1 LQSIAPNVF
10 SQIAYHFR
18 ENGHFTFPLGC
29 LYFPLLTKPFFLFV
43 LSLLDRV
50 PAERAF
56 GSILAPSRA
65 IGRGLLYIE
74 SDLTGCPWRD
84 LMKFFSF
91 RGFFAFVFLLLLAFT
106 VHSVGTTGTLV
117 GTVTDAKGGVL
128 AGAKVSVKNTGTN
141 AVREVVTS
149 ATGEYSVPLLPP
161 GVYEITVENT
171 GFKRNVISGIK
182 LEVDQTIRVDAALE
196 VGELSQQVTVTE
208 AAPLLQTDTSTVGQV
223 IDQQKVSQLPLNQR
237 NFLAF
242 TLLVPGAQLPSDG
255 SQNSTQGGAISVNGA
270 REQANN
276 FLLDG
281 VDNNDLAINQYTVL
295 PSIDAIQEFKVQSSD
310 SSAEYG
316 RSGGAQINVV
326 TKSGTNEFHGTAFD
340 FMRNRHLD
348 AKNFFDQPY
357 CTSGSE
363 PGTCG
368 PIPRLDR
375 NQYGGTFGGPIRKN
389 KTFFFSSYEGLTLRQ
404 AETRIATVPSD
415 AQRAE
420 ALADVPDPNSA
431 GLAIFN
437 LLPLSNVGGQANEFV
452 SSPNIQDQIS
462 QVLGKVDHNFN
473 DTNTLSGEYALFNE
487 HRYNP
492 FDPLD
497 SFTNIP
503 GNGSFTDNRGQIVRI
518 EYNHTFSAK
527 LLNDLRIGFNR
538 SRGGIFQQSFG
549 NNVAA
554 TLGFPTVLPNPLDE
568 GIPNVAIAGFSDI
581 GEPENTPQDRRDNT
595 FHYADTLA
603 WHPDFNGGRHQ
614 FKFGTDIRRF
624 QLNFYLDELARG
636 QWTFNGGVSPA
647 SIAAP
652 ADIQSL
658 VDLLEGTPN
667 FAIAVSGNTQTE
679 ERTTETDF
687 FAQDDIRITSR
698 FTFNIGLR
706 WEFNS
711 PVYDNHNRLSDPI
724 LTPAALTCSPQ
735 PDCQFIVAGTDG
747 LSRSTY
753 GPTYTNF
760 APRIGFAW
768 KPFSSDRLVVRA
780 GYGIFYDTGI
790 LNGNILPRFNPP
802 FFNVLLFPNDATG
815 SLDIQNI
822 LSQTGSITP
831 PLPSMIAPNYR
842 DGYEQQ
848 WNLDLQHQ
856 ITKSL
861 LLDFA
866 YVGSKGTHLQDQRD
880 LDQGAP
886 GSELTNPVTGLSSLP
901 FPAFGAITLLESAAS
916 SSYNAFQ
923 FRAEQRMSKGLV
935 FLGAYT
941 FSRSIDDASAQ
952 FGTNAESGIPQN
964 SNDLAAERGLSNFQ
978 TKNRFVFSSVYQMP
992 FGNGQRWLNNGGIVA
1007 GIFGDWQASG
1017 ILTLQSG
1024 KPFTILTGVDQ
1035 SESGSINIATS
1046 DRPDIV
1052 GNPFQP
1058 GPVAANPTCVAPTQV
1073 QTPNAW
1079 FNPCA
1084 FVEPTVPAF
1093 GDLGR
1098 NTLIGPNF
1106 KNLDFALDKQ
1116 IPLHSEVRKLQFRAE
1131 VFNIANR
1138 PNFDLPNNVLT
1149 GATFGQIA
1157 TEDAFGTKP
1166 PRQIQLG
1173 LKFIF

>member
-1 LQSIAPNVF
+1 MKLLLG
-10 SQIAYHFR
+10 R
-18 ENGHFTFPLGC
+18 MFPVVSL
-29 LYFPLLTKPFFLFV
+29 LFV
-43 LSLLDRV
+43 LTLSTQ
-50 PAERAF
+50 
-56 GSILAPSRA
+56 G
-65 IGRGLLYIE
+65 
-74 SDLTGCPWRD
+74 
-84 LMKFFSF
+84 
-91 RGFFAFVFLLLLAFT
+91 
-106 VHSVGTTGTLV
+106 VGTTGTIV
-117 GTVTDAKGGVL
+117 GTVTDAKGGVI
-128 AGAKVSVKNTGTN
+128 AQAKVTVKNTGTN
-141 AVREVVTS
+141 SIRELTTS
-149 ATGEYSVPLLPP
+149 VTGEYSVPLLPP
-161 GVYEITVENT
+161 GEYEVSVERP
-171 GFKRNVISGIK
+171 GFKREVYSGIK
-182 LEVDQTIRVDAALE
+182 LEVDQTVRVDAVLE
-196 VGELSQQVTVTE
+196 VGEVSQQVTVTE
-208 AAPLLQTDTSTVGQV
+208 AAPLLQTDSSTVGQV
-223 IDQQKVSQLPLNQR
+223 IDQEKVTQLPLNQR

-281 VDNNDLAINQYTVL
+281 VDNNDLAINQYSVL

-326 TKSGTNEFHGTAFD
+326 TKSGTNELHGTGFE

-357 CTSGSE
+357 CTATSE
-363 PGTCG
+363 AGTCG

-375 NQYGGTFGGPIRKN
+375 NQYGGTVGGPIQRD
-389 KTFFFSSYEGLTLRQ
+389 KTFFFGAYEGLTLRQ
-404 AETRIATVPSD
+404 AETRIATVPST
-415 AQRAE
+415 AQRQE

-437 LLPLSNVGGQANEFV
+437 LLPLSNVGGQPNEFV
-452 SSPNIQDQIS
+452 SSPNIQNQTS
-462 QVLGKVDHNFN
+462 QVLAKVDHNFN
-473 DTNTLSGEYALFNE
+473 DTNNLSGEYALYNE

-503 GNGSFTDNRGQIVRI
+503 GNGSYTDNRGQIVRI

-527 LLNDLRIGFNR
+527 LLNDLRLGFNR

-549 NNVAA
+549 DNVSQ
-554 TLGFPTVLPNPLDE
+554 TLGFPTVLSNPLDL
-568 GIPNVAIAGFSDI
+568 GPPNVAIAGFSSI

-603 WHPDFNGGRHQ
+603 WHPDLNGGRHQ
-614 FKFGTDIRRF
+614 FKFGADIRRF

-636 QWTFNGGVSPA
+636 QWTFNGGVSAA
-647 SIAAP
+647 SQASAAVDP
-652 ADIQSL
+652 LLPPL
-658 VDLLEGTPN
+658 VDLLNGTPN

-687 FAQDDIRITSR
+687 FAQDDLRITSR
-698 FTFNIGLR
+698 FTLNLGVR

-711 PVYDNHNRLSDPI
+711 PVVDTHNRLSDPI
-724 LTPAALTCSPQ
+724 LTPAALTCTPQ
-735 PDCQFIVAGTDG
+735 PDCQFIIAGTDG
-747 LSRSTY
+747 LPRATY
-753 GPTYTNF
+753 NPTYTNF

-768 KPFSSDRLVVRA
+768 RPLASDKFVVRA

-802 FFNVLLFPNDATG
+802 FFNVVLFPNNAAG
-815 SLDIQNI
+815 SLTIEDI
-822 LSQTGSITP
+822 LSQTGATLP
-831 PLPSMIAPNYR
+831 ALPSMIAPNYR
-842 DGYEQQ
+842 DGNVQQ
-848 WNLDLQHQ
+848 WNLDLQHEVA
-856 ITKSL
+856 KNL
-861 LLDFA
+861 VLDWA

-880 LDQGAP
+880 LDQGVP
-886 GSELTNPVTGLSSLP
+886 GSELTNPATGLSSLP
-901 FPAFGAITLLESAAS
+901 YPAYGGITLLESAAS

-952 FGTNAESGIPQN
+952 FGSNAESGIPQN
-964 SNDLAAERGLSNFQ
+964 SNDLAAEKGLSNFQ
-978 TKNRFVFSSVYQMP
+978 TKHRLVFSSVYQMP
-992 FGNGQRWLNNGGIVA
+992 FGKGQRWLSSGGVMEH
-1007 GIFGDWQASG
+1007 IFGNWQASG

-1024 KPFTILTGVDQ
+1024 KPFTILTGIDQ
-1035 SESGSINIATS
+1035 SESGSINIGTP

-1058 GPVAANPTCVAPTQV
+1058 GIIAGNPKCVGPAQVRTPT
-1073 QTPNAW
+1073 AW

-1084 FVEPTVPAF
+1084 FMEPTVLPAF

-1106 KNLDFALDKQ
+1106 KNLDFSLAKD

-1131 VFNIANR
+1131 TFNITNR
-1138 PNFDLPNNVLT
+1138 PNFDLPNNTLT
-1149 GATFGQIA
+1149 SATFGQIP

-1173 LKFIF
+1173 LKLIF

>member
-1 LQSIAPNVF
+1 LAQIVHRSF
-10 SQIAYHFR
+10 SEWVVHQALKTLHS
-18 ENGHFTFPLGC
+18 G
-29 LYFPLLTKPFFLFV
+29 V
-43 LSLLDRV
+43 SL
-50 PAERAF
+50 EETMK
-56 GSILAPSRA
+56 
-65 IGRGLLYIE
+65 GLLVRV
-74 SDLTGCPWRD
+74 LAAVC
-84 LMKFFSF
+84 
-91 RGFFAFVFLLLLAFT
+91 LLFIFT
-106 VHSVGTTGTLV
+106 VATHGVGTTGTLV
-117 GTVTDAKGGVL
+117 GTVTDAKGGVIS
-128 AGAKVSVKNTGTN
+128 GAKVTIRNTGTN
-141 AVREVVTS
+141 ATREVTTS
-149 ATGEYSVPLLPP
+149 TTGEYSVPLLPP
-161 GVYEITVENT
+161 GQYEVTVEHP
-171 GFKRNVISGIK
+171 GFKRAVFGGIK
-182 LEVDQTIRVDAALE
+182 LEVDQTVRVDAALE
-196 VGELSQQVTVTE
+196 VGEVSQQITVTE
-208 AAPLLQTDTSTVGQV
+208 AAPLVQTDTSTVGQV
-223 IDQQKVSQLPLNQR
+223 IDQEKVSQLPLNQR

-326 TKSGTNEFHGTAFD
+326 TKSGTNEIHGTGFE

-357 CTSGSE
+357 CTPSSE

-375 NQYGGTFGGPIRKN
+375 NQYGGTIGGPIRKD
-389 KTFFFSSYEGLTLRQ
+389 KTFFFGSYEGLTLRQ
-404 AETRIATVPSD
+404 AETRIATVPIN
-415 AQRAE
+415 AERQE
-420 ALADVPDPNSA
+420 ALSFVPNPNAA

-437 LLPLSNVGGQANEFV
+437 LLPLSNVGGQPNQFV
-452 SSPNIQDQIS
+452 SSPNIQNQIS
-462 QVLGKVDHNFN
+462 QVLGKIDQHFN

-492 FDPLD
+492 FDPLA

-503 GNGSFTDNRGQIVRI
+503 NNGSFTDNRGQIVRI
-518 EYNHTFSAK
+518 EYNHTFSAR

-549 NNVAA
+549 TNVSQQ
-554 TLGFPTVLPNPLDE
+554 LGFPTVLPNSLDL
-568 GIPNVAIAGFSDI
+568 GPPNVAIAGFSSI
-581 GEPENTPQDRRDNT
+581 GQPENTPQDRRDNT

-603 WHPDFNGGRHQ
+603 WNPDFNGGRHQ
-614 FKFGTDIRRF
+614 FKFGADIRRF

-636 QWTFNGGVSPA
+636 QWTFNGGVSAA
-647 SIAAP
+647 SVASGNVDP
-652 ADIQSL
+652 LLPPL
-658 VDLLEGTPN
+658 VDLLEGTPTL
-667 FAIAVSGNTQTE
+667 ALSVSGNTQTE
-679 ERTTETDF
+679 ERTTEMDY

-698 FTFNIGLR
+698 FTLNLGLR
-706 WEFNS
+706 WEYNS
-711 PVYDNHNRLSDPI
+711 PVIDTHDRLSVPN
-724 LTPAALTCSPQ
+724 LTPAALTCTPQ

-747 LSRSTY
+747 EPRATY
-753 GPTYTNF
+753 PPTWTNF

-768 KPFSSDRLVVRA
+768 RPFATDKFVVRS

-802 FFNVLLFPNDATG
+802 FFSVLVFPNNANG
-815 SLDIQNI
+815 SLNIQNI
-822 LSQTGSITP
+822 LSQTGQNSISA
-831 PLPSMIAPNYR
+831 SMIAPNYR
-842 DGYEQQ
+842 DGNEQQ
-848 WNLDLQHQ
+848 WNLDLQHEVA
-856 ITKSL
+856 KNL
-861 LLDFA
+861 VLDWA

-901 FPAFGAITLLESAAS
+901 FPAYSAITILESAAS

-923 FRAEQRMSKGLV
+923 FRAEKRMSQGLV
-935 FLGAYT
+935 FLGSYT

-952 FGTNAESGIPQN
+952 FGTLAESGLPQN

-978 TKNRFVFSSVYQMP
+978 TQHRFVFSSVYQLP
-992 FGNGQRWLNNGGIVA
+992 FGKGQRFLNREGA
-1007 GIFGDWQASG
+1007 LDYIFGRWQASG

-1024 KPFTILTGVDQ
+1024 KPFTILSGTDQ
-1035 SESGSINIATS
+1035 SESGSFNLATS
-1046 DRPDIV
+1046 DRPNIV

-1058 GPVAANPTCVAPTQV
+1058 GNIAANPGCVGPAQV
-1073 QTPNAW
+1073 QTPTAW

-1084 FVEPTVPAF
+1084 FVAPAAPAF

-1098 NTLIGPNF
+1098 NTMIGPNF
-1106 KNLDFALDKQ
+1106 ENLDFSLAKD
-1116 IPLHSEVRKLQFRAE
+1116 IPLHSEVRKLQFRIE
-1131 VFNIANR
+1131 TFNITNR
-1138 PNFDLPNNVLT
+1138 PNFDLPNNTLNS
-1149 GATFGQIA
+1149 ATFGQIP

>member
-1 LQSIAPNVF
+1 MRQS
-10 SQIAYHFR
+10 
-18 ENGHFTFPLGC
+18 LGRV
-29 LYFPLLTKPFFLFV
+29 LGAAAFLFFV
-43 LSLLDRV
+43 LVL
-50 PAERAF
+50 
-56 GSILAPSRA
+56 GTH
-65 IGRGLLYIE
+65 G
-74 SDLTGCPWRD
+74 
-84 LMKFFSF
+84 
-91 RGFFAFVFLLLLAFT
+91 
-106 VHSVGTTGTLV
+106 VGTTGTIV
-117 GTVTDAKGGVL
+117 GTVTDAKGGVIVQ
-128 AGAKVSVKNTGTN
+128 AKVTVKNTGTN
-141 AVREVVTS
+141 SARELTTS

-161 GVYEITVENT
+161 GEYEVSVERPGFRRAVY
-171 GFKRNVISGIK
+171 SGIK
-182 LEVDQTIRVDAALE
+182 LEVDQTVRVDAVLE
-196 VGELSQQVTVTE
+196 VGEVSQQVTVTE
-208 AAPLLQTDTSTVGQV
+208 SAPLLQTDSSTVGQV
-223 IDQQKVSQLPLNQR
+223 IDQEKVSQLPLNQR

-255 SQNSTQGGAISVNGA
+255 SQNSTQGGSISVNGA

-295 PSIDAIQEFKVQSSD
+295 PSIDAIEEFKVQSSD

-326 TKSGTNEFHGTAFD
+326 TKSGTNEFHGTGFE

-348 AKNFFDQPY
+348 AKNFFDEPY
-357 CTSGSE
+357 CSASSE
-363 PGTCG
+363 AGTCG

-375 NQYGGTFGGPIRKN
+375 NQYGGTIGGPIRKD
-389 KTFFFSSYEGLTLRQ
+389 KTFFFGSYEGLTLRQ
-404 AETRIATVPSD
+404 AETRIATVPST
-415 AQRAE
+415 AERQE
-420 ALADVPDPNSA
+420 ALADVPTPNPA

-437 LLPLSNVGGQANEFV
+437 LLPLSNVGGQPNEFV
-452 SSPNIQDQIS
+452 SSPNIANQVN
-462 QVLGKVDHNFN
+462 QVLAKVDHHFD
-473 DTNTLSGEYALFNE
+473 DTNNLSGEYALFNE

-492 FDPLD
+492 FDPLA

-503 GNGSFTDNRGQIVRI
+503 GNGTFTDNRGQIVRI

-549 NNVAA
+549 DNVSQ
-554 TLGFPTVLPNPLDE
+554 TLGFPTVLSNPLDL
-568 GIPNVAIAGFSDI
+568 GPPNVAINGFSNI
-581 GEPENTPQDRRDNT
+581 GQPENTPQDRRDNT

-614 FKFGTDIRRF
+614 FKFGADIRRF
-624 QLNFYLDELARG
+624 QLNFYLDEIARG
-636 QWTFNGGVSPA
+636 QWTFNGGVSAA
-647 SIAAP
+647 SLAAP

-658 VDLLEGTPN
+658 VDLLSGTPN

-698 FTFNIGLR
+698 FTLNLGVR

-711 PVYDNHNRLSDPI
+711 PVVDTHNRLSDPI
-724 LTPAALTCSPQ
+724 LTPAALTCTPQ

-753 GPTYTNF
+753 NPTYTNF

-768 KPFSSDRLVVRA
+768 RPFASDKFVVRS
-780 GYGIFYDTGI
+780 GYGMFYDTGI

-802 FFNVLLFPNDATG
+802 FFNVVLFPNNNTATTPG
-815 SLDIQNI
+815 TLTIQDI
-822 LSQTGSITP
+822 LTQTGSITP

-848 WNLDLQHQ
+848 WNLDLQQ
-856 ITKSL
+856 EVAKNL
-861 LLDFA
+861 VLDWA

-886 GSELTNPVTGLSSLP
+886 GSELTNSVTGLSSLP
-901 FPAFGAITLLESAAS
+901 YPAYGGITLLESAAS
-916 SSYNAFQ
+916 STYESFQ

-952 FGTNAESGIPQN
+952 FGTNAESGLPQN
-964 SNDLAAERGLSNFQ
+964 SNDLALEKGLSNFQ
-978 TKNRFVFSSVYQMP
+978 TKNRFVFSSVYQLP
-992 FGNGQRWLNNGGIVA
+992 FGKGQRWLNQGSWADHLLGG
-1007 GIFGDWQASG
+1007 WQASG

-1024 KPFTILTGVDQ
+1024 KPFTILTGIDQ
-1035 SESGSINIATS
+1035 SESGSINLATS

-1058 GPVAANPTCVAPTQV
+1058 GNIAANPGCIGPTQV
-1073 QTPNAW
+1073 RTPTAW

-1084 FVEPTVPAF
+1084 FMEPAVLPAF

-1098 NTLIGPNF
+1098 NTLIGPDF
-1106 KNLDFALDKQ
+1106 KNLDFSLAKE
-1116 IPLHSEVRKLQFRAE
+1116 IPLHSEVRKLQFRVE
-1131 VFNIANR
+1131 TFNLTNR
-1138 PNFDLPNNVLT
+1138 PNFDLPNNTLT
-1149 GATFGQIA
+1149 SATFGQIP